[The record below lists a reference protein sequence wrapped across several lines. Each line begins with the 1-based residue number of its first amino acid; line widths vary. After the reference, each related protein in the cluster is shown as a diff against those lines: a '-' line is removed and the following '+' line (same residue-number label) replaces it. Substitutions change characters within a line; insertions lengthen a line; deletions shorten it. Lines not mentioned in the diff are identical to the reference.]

1 MRILYLTDIHGNL
14 LLLRRALEIA
24 EERKADLVVLGGDL
38 CCRLDLHIVVS
49 EGDAHVHFDEG
60 LEDGEDIEDPQE
72 VERSL
77 WEQGIPCMVVD
88 VNGLEG
94 LQEELA
100 DPELGGEFYDGLQM
114 QSLRL
119 VVEAIK
125 ASPVP
130 VVCIPGNDDPDG
142 TDVMLKKLKVTSLHG
157 RTKRVKGYTFAGFGG
172 INFTPLRTTNL
183 EFEEP
188 ELHER
193 VVSVANKAKPP
204 VVLVVHAPPLNTNLD
219 EVPSGRHVGSSGVRD
234 AVKEVK
240 PVLSL
245 HGHIHESV
253 GMDRIGSTMC
263 VNTGSFFEDDL
274 LSAAVIEL
282 EGKGVSVK
290 FLSEE
295 CERKK

>member
-1 MRILYLTDIHGNL
+1 MRILYLSDIHGNL
-14 LLLRRALEIA
+14 LLLRRALAIA
-24 EERKADLVVLGGDL
+24 QEKKADLVVLGGDL

-49 EGDAHVHFDEG
+49 EGDAHVHFDEE

-88 VNGLEG
+88 VEELEA

-100 DPELGGEFYDGLQM
+100 DPELGAGFYDGLQM
-114 QSLRL
+114 QSLQL
-119 VVEAIK
+119 VADAIN

-130 VVCIPGNDDPDG
+130 VVCIPGNDDPEG
-142 TDVMLKKLKVTSLHG
+142 TDAMLKKLKVTSLHG
-157 RTKRVKGYTFAGFGG
+157 RTKRVKGYTFVGFGG

-183 EFEEP
+183 EFEEL
-188 ELHER
+188 ELREQI
-193 VVSVANKAKPP
+193 VMTSKTAKPP
-204 VVLVVHAPPLNTNLD
+204 VVLVVHAPPLNSNLD

-234 AVKEVK
+234 AIKDVK

-253 GMDRIGSTMC
+253 GMDRIGPTMC
-263 VNTGSFFEDDL
+263 VNTGSFYEDDL

-282 EGKGVSVK
+282 SGKDVSVK

-295 CERKK
+295 CEPGK